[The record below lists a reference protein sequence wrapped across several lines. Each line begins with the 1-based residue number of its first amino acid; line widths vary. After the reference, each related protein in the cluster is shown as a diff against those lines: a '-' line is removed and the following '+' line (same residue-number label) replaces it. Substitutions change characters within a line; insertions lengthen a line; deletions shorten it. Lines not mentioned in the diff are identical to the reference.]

1 VPGGDSPARGC
12 RLGVCPAEEGGA
24 PAIGPQCRKP
34 GRETSTATPSLPPDT
49 SSDRVHVARGW
60 GCPGRAPSPA
70 PCPGVHPPAS
80 PRQTA
85 PSRILV
91 PARPARG
98 GSHSK
103 TSSCDPHRGTRS
115 SGCKPPQHRPGA
127 LAKETGERCC
137 LQRGPRSPTLSPFA
151 VSPKDGEQPARS
163 SEVTATA
170 SARGEG
176 GPAPTWPGRQT
187 GTGHRVRSLHGTGA
201 LLPAAAG
208 TGQFLL
214 HGISKAG
221 RRAGHRGEVGK
232 SWCVW
237 QDFSRGFVAA
247 GERGSRR
254 GKGKARTER
263 RGEER
268 EKKQKS
274 FGARLLQTLHPAQAT
289 GSRSLRQPPG
299 RASRLLPAPPLPP
312 DPMAGPQSRD
322 PGSRQLPPARV
333 EPGSWSPRESKPGC
347 WEGSSRAAGGCA
359 GSRPTWQTLSC
370 CSGTRWLRQDALP
383 AAASRQRHSE
393 GHKTDP
399 DVARC
404 IGPSPRAAAAAARR
418 ERAARW
424 DPRGG
429 SRSPADPKTH
439 RIPLALPATEATS
452 GGV

>member
-12 RLGVCPAEEGGA
+12 GLGVCPAEERGA

-60 GCPGRAPSPA
+60 GCPGRAPSLA

-80 PRQTA
+80 PRRTA

-103 TSSCDPHRGTRS
+103 TNSCDPDRGTRS

-221 RRAGHRGEVGK
+221 RRAGHCGEVGK

-254 GKGKARTER
+254 GKGEGEDRKER
-263 RGEER
+263 GGER
-268 EKKQKS
+268 EKAEEFWS
-274 FGARLLQTLHPAQAT
+274 EAAADPPPCAGHRLPLAQAAPGLCQQAPACT
-289 GSRSLRQPPG
+289 PLAPRPHG
-299 RASRLLPAPPLPP
+299 RATEQRPREQAAPAGTGR
-312 DPMAGPQSRD
+312 A
-322 PGSRQLPPARV
+322 RQLEPTGEQARV
-333 EPGSWSPRESKPGC
+333 LGRQRQGGRGLCRQQTDTADPLLLLGDAVA
-347 WEGSSRAAGGCA
+347 AAGRAPRCCQSPEA
-359 GSRPTWQTLSC
+359 QRRPQN
-370 CSGTRWLRQDALP
+370 
-383 AAASRQRHSE
+383 
-393 GHKTDP
+393 
-399 DVARC
+399 
-404 IGPSPRAAAAAARR
+404 
-418 ERAARW
+418 
-424 DPRGG
+424 
-429 SRSPADPKTH
+429 
-439 RIPLALPATEATS
+439 
-452 GGV
+452 